1 MYAFLVVDWIG
12 FEFFDLVHG
21 TWVADQKVEPDA
33 CVEVKEGDVIRIGGS
48 TRIYRLHW
56 IPLSRTYDSDN
67 PFVPPS
73 TPMEQDEEPEAE
85 NLVVAR
91 QVRSTFSHNV
101 FFLVAFATPL
111 TALKLYLFF
120 LILLGSCY
128 FLCLDV

>member
-1 MYAFLVVDWIG
+1 M
-12 FEFFDLVHG
+12 HG

-48 TRIYRLHW
+48 TRIYRPHW
-56 IPLSRTYDSDN
+56 IPLSRAYDSDN

-73 TPMEQDEEPEAE
+73 TPMEQDEELEAE
-85 NLVVAR
+85 NLVVAH
-91 QVRSTFSHNV
+91 QVRSTFSHNCIETV
-101 FFLVAFATPL
+101 SV
-111 TALKLYLFF
+111 FF